1 MRRFTIVLGVM
12 AAVLL
17 HAGFI
22 LFGGLLFPAAKK
34 PEGVTT
40 PVDLVG
46 DVDDEKPKEKPEEK
60 KPEEREI
67 ETNDDQPPD
76 ASEILKDMERQPELD
91 AAPAL
96 EAASLSAI
104 EAALNGG
111 GSGGG
116 DFAEALSFGS
126 GGRIGGTGKAGGSDE
141 KIDEAFSLTEID
153 QKPRAIFQASP
164 TFPAEMRGK
173 KVEGVV
179 SVIFVVD
186 ASGKV
191 ENPRVEKSSH
201 KSFETPAIAAVRK
214 WKFEPGLRGGERVAS
229 KMRVSI
235 RFPAS

>member
-1 MRRFTIVLGVM
+1 MKFGWLLGIG
-12 AAVLL
+12 AAVFVHLVVI
-17 HAGFI
+17 A
-22 LFGGLLFPAAKK
+22 FGGIFFLEDENPRGSVQA
-34 PEGVTT
+34 
-40 PVDLVG
+40 VDLLADAE
-46 DVDDEKPKEKPEEK
+46 DVKKDSKKEEPPETPPEEL
-60 KPEEREI
+60 
-67 ETNDDQPPD
+67 ETHDETPPD
-76 ASEILKDMERQPELD
+76 SAEVLKSLD
-91 AAPAL
+91 AAPINDAPAL

-173 KVEGVV
+173 KVEGLV

-186 ASGKV
+186 ANGKV
-191 ENPRVEKSSH
+191 DNPRVEKSSH

-235 RFPAS
+235 RFPVS